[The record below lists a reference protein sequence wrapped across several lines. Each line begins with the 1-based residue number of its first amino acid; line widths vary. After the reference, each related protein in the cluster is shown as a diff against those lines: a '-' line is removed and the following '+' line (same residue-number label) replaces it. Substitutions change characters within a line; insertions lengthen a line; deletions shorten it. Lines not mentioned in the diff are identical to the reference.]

1 MPEPVNSITVV
12 DIQIPFRRLV
22 AFLLKLALAAIPAS
36 ILFVIIVWGVVAV
49 LRVVGFGL
57 MTSSMRL

>member
-1 MPEPVNSITVV
+1 MAEPVNSISVV

>member
-1 MPEPVNSITVV
+1 MAEPVNSITVV
-12 DIQIPFRRLV
+12 DVQIPFRRLV

-36 ILFVIIVWGVVAV
+36 ILFVIIVWGVFAV

-57 MTSSMRL
+57 MMSSMRL